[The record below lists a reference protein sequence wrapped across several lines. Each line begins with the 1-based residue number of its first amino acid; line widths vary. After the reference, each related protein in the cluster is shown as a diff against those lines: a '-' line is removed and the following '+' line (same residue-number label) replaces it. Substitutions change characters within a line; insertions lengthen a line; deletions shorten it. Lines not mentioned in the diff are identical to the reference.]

1 LMSRNPSFE
10 IIATRKSRC
19 FFLYVAAGC
28 PDGTIVMKTSTIITL
43 LNVTALV
50 AIMLSMGMKVT
61 LEALLVSARRW
72 RLLVLGLIANY
83 AIVPAVTVGLLL
95 LFQTSPT
102 VSVGFLIL
110 AACPGAP
117 FAPLVTAIAKGNV
130 PSAVALMLILA
141 GLSAFLSP
149 AVLSLL
155 VSRLAPE
162 SDLHINSIALVKI
175 LLITQMLPL
184 ALGMA
189 VHRAAPRLTGSILK
203 PVSILANVLLLALIG
218 LIVATQYDSLA
229 AIRFRGWTG
238 MSLLLLASLG
248 IGWLSGGSDTPTRKA
263 MAIATATRNAAV
275 ALAIA
280 TTNFAGTPAVTAVV
294 AYGLFSTLGAIG
306 CALLLGRLA
315 VAKPTLQ

>member
-1 LMSRNPSFE
+1 L
-10 IIATRKSRC
+10 
-19 FFLYVAAGC
+19 FFLYVASGC
-28 PDGTIVMKTSTIITL
+28 PDGTNVMKTSTIITL

-61 LEALLVSARRW
+61 PEALLVSARRG

-83 AIVPAVTVGLLL
+83 VLVPAVTVGLLL
-95 LFQTSPT
+95 LFQTNAA

-110 AACPGAP
+110 AVCPGAP
-117 FAPLVTAIAKGNV
+117 FAPLITAIARGNV
-130 PSAVALMLILA
+130 PSAIALMLILA
-141 GLSAFLSP
+141 GPSAFLSP

-155 VSRLAPE
+155 VSRLAPG
-162 SDLHINSIALVKI
+162 SDLHINSIALVRT
-175 LLITQMLPL
+175 LLLTQMLPL

-189 VHRAAPRLTGSILK
+189 IHRSAPRLTGLILK

-218 LIVATQYDSLA
+218 MIVATQYESLA
-229 AIRFRGWTG
+229 AIRLRGWAG

-263 MAIATATRNAAV
+263 VAIATATRNAAV
-275 ALAIA
+275 ALVIV
-280 TTNFAGTPAVTAVV
+280 TSNFAGTPAVTAVV
-294 AYGLFSTLGAIG
+294 AYGLFSTLGALG

-315 VAKPTLQ
+315 VDQPGLQ

>member
-1 LMSRNPSFE
+1 
-10 IIATRKSRC
+10 
-19 FFLYVAAGC
+19 
-28 PDGTIVMKTSTIITL
+28 MKTSAIITL

-50 AIMLSMGMKVT
+50 AMMLSMGMKVT
-61 LEALLVSARRW
+61 IEALLVSARRW
-72 RLLVLGLIANY
+72 PFLVLGLIANY
-83 AIVPAVTVGLLL
+83 VLVPAVTVALLL

-130 PSAVALMLILA
+130 PSAIALMLILA
-141 GLSAFLSP
+141 GPSAFLSP

-155 VSRLAPE
+155 VSRLAPG
-162 SDLHINSIALVKI
+162 SDLHINSIALVRT

-184 ALGMA
+184 VLGMA
-189 VHRAAPRLTGSILK
+189 IHHTTPRLALWTVK
-203 PVSILANVLLLALIG
+203 PVSVLANILLLALIG
-218 LIVATQYDSLA
+218 LILATQYDSLA
-229 AIRFRGWTG
+229 AIRFRGWMG
-238 MSLLLLASLG
+238 MSLLLLASLW
-248 IGWLSGGSDTPTRKA
+248 IGWFCGGSDTPTRKA

-294 AYGLFSTLGAIG
+294 AYGLFSTLGALG
-306 CALLLGRLA
+306 CALLLGRLT
-315 VAKPTLQ
+315 VVQPGLR